1 MIETDKEIVSYIN
14 RLKENLKV
22 TKRKISF
29 YNIMNKT
36 IFLIGFINIFFII
49 EGMAN
54 FIKNVVLLVIF
65 IWIAFFLE
73 VFILWVFEEYL
84 ENSLNNFYDEK
95 INLEKNIENALDF
108 IAYLT
113 ACRHVTAI
121 KNGENIYPELRYN
134 DSLYVI
140 NQYKDIYEEKRIE
153 YEKQHKARLELNKK
167 QP

>member
-29 YNIMNKT
+29 YNIINKT
-36 IFLIGFINIFFII
+36 IFIIGFMNIFFFI

-54 FIKNVVLLVIF
+54 FIKNVVLLVVL
-65 IWIAFFLE
+65 IWISFFLE
-73 VFILWVFEEYL
+73 VFIFWGFKEYL
-84 ENSLNNFYDEK
+84 ENSLNYFYDEK
-95 INLEKNIENALDF
+95 INLEKNIEDTSDF

-121 KNGENIYPELRYN
+121 KNKENIYPELRYN

-153 YEKQHKARLELNKK
+153 YEKQHKARIEMNKK